1 MKMKKQVG
9 SVMVALIAIVVLL
22 GGIALAA
29 FLSYKSAYDYG
40 NKMDN
45 QLEAIYDNNKNIYA
59 QGTQTVLEIA
69 QVPTMYAEDF
79 KKIVEADIQG
89 RYGKDGLKATT
100 TFINEHAIKIDGG
113 AVEMYKEI
121 QPTIKAFRAKFEANQ
136 TKMID
141 VTRSYKTAQGSLWMG
156 FWLRIAGYP
165 KVDMNKFKPIT
176 TDRTENVYNAGK
188 EDGPLKLR

>member
-1 MKMKKQVG
+1 MKMKKQAG
-9 SVMVALIAIVVLL
+9 SALVALIAIVVLL

-45 QLEAIYDNNKNIYA
+45 ELEAIYDNNKNIYA
-59 QGTQTVLEIA
+59 QGSQTVLEVA

-89 RYGKDGLKATT
+89 RYGKDGLKAMTA
-100 TFINEHAIKIDGG
+100 FITEHDIKMDQS
-113 AVEMYKEI
+113 ATEMYKEI
-121 QPTIKAFRAKFEANQ
+121 QPTIKAFRSKFEVAQ
-136 TKMID
+136 TTMID
-141 VTRSYKTAQGSLWMG
+141 KTRSYKTAQGSLWMG

-176 TDRTENVYNAGK
+176 TDRTEKVYEAGK

>member
-1 MKMKKQVG
+1 MKLKHQAG
-9 SVMVALIAIVVLL
+9 NAMVALIAIVVLL

-29 FLSYKSAYDYG
+29 FMSYKSAYDYG

-45 QLEAIYDNNKNIYA
+45 ELEAIYDNNKNIYA

-69 QVPTMYAEDF
+69 QVPAMYAEDF

-89 RYGKDGLKATT
+89 RYGKDGLKAVSV
-100 TFINEHAIKIDGG
+100 FMNEHDIKMDGG

-121 QPTIKAFRAKFEANQ
+121 QPTIKAFRAKFEVNQ

-141 VTRSYKTAQGSLWMG
+141 VTRSYKTAQGSLWQG

-176 TDRTENVYNAGK
+176 TDRTENVYKAGK

>member
-1 MKMKKQVG
+1 MKLKQRG
-9 SVMVALIAIVVLL
+9 NAMVALIAIVVLL

-45 QLEAIYDNNKNIYA
+45 ELEAIYDNNKNIYA

-69 QVPTMYAEDF
+69 QVPAMYAEDF
-79 KKIVEADIQG
+79 KKIIEADIQG

-100 TFINEHAIKIDGG
+100 AFINEHDIKIDGG

-141 VTRSYKTAQGSLWMG
+141 VKRSYKTAQGSLWMG

-165 KVDMNKFKPIT
+165 KVDMNKFNPIT
-176 TDRTENVYNAGK
+176 TDRTENVYKAGK